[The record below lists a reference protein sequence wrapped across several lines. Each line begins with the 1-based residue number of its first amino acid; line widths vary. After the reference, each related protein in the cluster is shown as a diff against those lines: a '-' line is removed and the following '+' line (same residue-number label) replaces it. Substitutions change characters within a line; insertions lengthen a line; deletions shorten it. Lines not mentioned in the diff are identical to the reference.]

1 MEIEIHN
8 CNNIDYGKVSLAQG
22 RLNIKYA
29 INGTGKSTLAK
40 AIFNH
45 IQDSNTGSNAI
56 TDLTPFKAV
65 GSEDVIPSVTGCEG
79 FESVMVFDESYINEF
94 VYQPDELL
102 KGSFDILIRDENY
115 EVVMSEIE
123 GLVSEIKHHF
133 SDDPDIDS
141 LINDFKE
148 LSDSFGRPTKKGV
161 HGSSALAKAFKDG
174 NKVDNIPEGLEVYKD
189 FIQAE
194 DNVKWVKWQT
204 EGNQF
209 VDRTDNCP
217 YCISEVATVKDTIK
231 RVGEVYNSKSIQNL
245 NKIIS
250 VFQRLEDYFSD
261 DTKAVINSFV
271 SSIDGYDEEQI
282 AYLKEVKDQSD
293 RLSSKFN
300 QLKNIGFLSFKD
312 VEAVVVQLKTFLI
325 DPNLY
330 GHLQSEKILGKID
343 EVNESINGLTDKA
356 GVLQGKIAIQ
366 KKYIE
371 QLVTENKASI
381 NSFLKNAG
389 YKYEV
394 DLKEDESGHHR
405 LKLLHTELN
414 DGEVTEVRNRLSYGE
429 CNAFALVLF
438 MFDAVKAAPDLIVL
452 DDPISSFDKNK
463 KYAIIEMLFCRERNF
478 KGNFR
483 GKTVLLLSHDFEPI
497 VDMIFHH
504 SVRFDQ
510 PSASFIE
517 NKKGQLNEIEVTKSD
532 IHTFMDINTQNIQAS
547 ENVIE
552 KLVYLRRTYEV
563 MNVKGMA
570 YQLLSN
576 VFHKRDIPLIFTVQG
591 DGGILERQMSDDEKA
606 EANAEILERIPEF
619 NYSTIIELIMD
630 EEAMK
635 QLYRESTNNYEKLHL
650 YRIIFDGRENDTPT
664 STIQKFIN
672 QSFHIEND
680 YIYQLN
686 PAKYQ
691 TVPQYVIDECDAII
705 DGKKCF

>member
-1 MEIEIHN
+1 MG
-8 CNNIDYGKVSLAQG
+8 D
-22 RLNIKYA
+22 R
-29 INGTGKSTLAK
+29 NG
-40 AIFNH
+40 
-45 IQDSNTGSNAI
+45 
-56 TDLTPFKAV
+56 
-65 GSEDVIPSVTGCEG
+65 
-79 FESVMVFDESYINEF
+79 
-94 VYQPDELL
+94 
-102 KGSFDILIRDENY
+102 
-115 EVVMSEIE
+115 
-123 GLVSEIKHHF
+123 
-133 SDDPDIDS
+133 
-141 LINDFKE
+141 
-148 LSDSFGRPTKKGV
+148 
-161 HGSSALAKAFKDG
+161 
-174 NKVDNIPEGLEVYKD
+174 PEH
-189 FIQAE
+189 A
-194 DNVKWVKWQT
+194 NV
-204 EGNQF
+204 
-209 VDRTDNCP
+209 
-217 YCISEVATVKDTIK
+217 
-231 RVGEVYNSKSIQNL
+231 
-245 NKIIS
+245 
-250 VFQRLEDYFSD
+250 
-261 DTKAVINSFV
+261 
-271 SSIDGYDEEQI
+271 
-282 AYLKEVKDQSD
+282 
-293 RLSSKFN
+293 
-300 QLKNIGFLSFKD
+300 
-312 VEAVVVQLKTFLI
+312 
-325 DPNLY
+325 
-330 GHLQSEKILGKID
+330 
-343 EVNESINGLTDKA
+343 SINGLIEKA

-366 KKYIE
+366 KRYIE

-394 DLKEDESGHHR
+394 ELKEDESGHHR
-405 LKLLHTELN
+405 LKLLHTDLN

-510 PSASFIE
+510 LSASFIE

-547 ENVIE
+547 ESVIE

-563 MNVKGMA
+563 MNAKGMS

-576 VFHKRDIPLIFTVQG
+576 VFHKRDTPLIFTVQD
-591 DGGILERQMSDDEKA
+591 DGSIVERKMSDDEIA
-606 EANAEILERIPEF
+606 EANAEIKERIPEF
-619 NYSTIIELIMD
+619 NYSTIVELIMD

-635 QLYRESTNNYEKLHL
+635 KLYRESSNNYEKLHL
-650 YRIIFDGRENDTPT
+650 YRIISDGKENDIHT

-691 TVPQYVIDECDAII
+691 TIPQYVIDECDAII
-705 DGKKCF
+705 DG

>member
-8 CNNIDYGKVSLAQG
+8 CNNIDYGKVSLVRG
-22 RLNIKYA
+22 HLNIKYA

-40 AIFNH
+40 AIYKTVL
-45 IQDSNTGSNAI
+45 DKNTGTSEINE
-56 TDLTPFKAV
+56 LTPFKAI
-65 GSEDVIPSVTGCEG
+65 GNDELTPSVTGCEE
-79 FESVMVFDESYINEF
+79 FQSIKVFDEAYINEF

-102 KGSFDILIRDENY
+102 KGSFDILIRDESY
-115 EVVMSEIE
+115 EAAMDEIE
-123 GLVSEIKHHF
+123 GLVSEIKSHF
-133 SDDPDIDS
+133 SEDPDIGN
-141 LINDFKE
+141 LIEDFKE
-148 LSDSFGRPTKKGV
+148 LSDSFGRPTRTGI
-161 HGSSALAKAFKDG
+161 HGSSALAKAFKEG
-174 NKVDNIPEGLEVYKD
+174 NKVDNIPDGLEAYKD

-194 DNVKWVKWQT
+194 DNVRWVKWQI

-217 YCISEVATVKDTIK
+217 YCINEVAEVKDTIK
-231 RVGEVYNSKSIQNL
+231 KVGEVYNSKSIQNL
-245 NKIIS
+245 NKIIA

-261 DTKAVINSFV
+261 ETKDIINNFV
-271 SSIDGYDEEQI
+271 SSIDGYNDEQV
-282 AYLKEVKDQSD
+282 AFLKEVKDQSD

-300 QLKNIGFLSFKD
+300 ELKDIGFLSFKD
-312 VEAVVVQLKTFLI
+312 VHAVIDRLKTFLI
-325 DPNLY
+325 EPGLY

-343 EVNESINGLTDKA
+343 QVNVSINDLIKKA
-356 GVLQGKIAIQ
+356 GVLRGKITVQ
-366 KKYIE
+366 KRHIE
-371 QLVTENKASI
+371 QLVTENKSSI

-394 DLKEDESGHHR
+394 DLQEDENGHHR

-414 DGEVTEVRNRLSYGE
+414 DSEVTEVRNRLSYGE

-438 MFDAVKAAPDLIVL
+438 MFDAVKSDPDLIVL

-478 KGNFR
+478 RGNFR

-504 SVRFDQ
+504 GVRFDQ
-510 PSASFIE
+510 PSAYFVE
-517 NKKGQLNEIEVTKSD
+517 NRLGQLNEIEVSKSD
-532 IHTFMDINTQNIQAS
+532 IQTFMDINTQNIRGS
-547 ENVIE
+547 GHVIE
-552 KLVYLRRTYEV
+552 KLVYLRRTYEI

-570 YQLLSN
+570 YQMLSN
-576 VFHKRDIPLIFTVQG
+576 VFHKRDIPLIFTVQE
-591 DGGILERQMSDDEKA
+591 DGEISERKMSNDEIS
-606 EANAEILERIPEF
+606 EGNLEILDYIPEF
-619 NYSTIIELIMD
+619 NYSTIIELIKND
-630 EEAMK
+630 EEMK
-635 QLYRESTNNYEKLHL
+635 ALYRASNNNYEKLHL
-650 YRIIFDGRENDTPT
+650 YRMIFDGKDDDIAA

-691 TVPQYVIDECDAII
+691 TVPQYVIDECDALI
-705 DGKKCF
+705 GA